1 MIATT
6 LAILA
11 LAAAPDSP
19 ASPEV
24 RVSGV
29 REQDFPR
36 IAIQFELV
44 RPDGSH
50 VRDARREEFQ
60 VEEEGRP
67 VAIDDFQAP
76 VTTEQIPT
84 TLVLVLDRSGSMMNE
99 DRIGGLKR
107 AVSAFLSRLPAGSRV
122 AVIAFGS
129 EVEELSPFTTD
140 FESLEDQVH
149 ALRARGATRFYDAVD
164 RALRML
170 QDEPGRRAVLALTD
184 GEDTDSQ
191 DANLDSLI
199 ATSRRLG
206 LPVYTLGLGNER
218 RIRADDLRQLAEA
231 TRARYFPARRAD
243 ELTAIYEQI
252 AERIGSTYLLA
263 YRTDRPVPDGT
274 LRPIQIA
281 YRQGVSAGKT
291 AVFIPGMVVPVGGW
305 SPIFLALA
313 ATLAALGLLPRRRSR
328 SPASPSPCS
337 GSTPEKV
344 TLSG

>member
-11 LAAAPDSP
+11 LAAVPDSGN
-19 ASPEV
+19 APEV

-29 REQDFPR
+29 REHDFPR
-36 IAIQFELV
+36 ITIQFELV
-44 RPDGSH
+44 RPDGSY
-50 VRDARREEFQ
+50 VRDARRDEFQ

-76 VTTEQIPT
+76 VTTERIPT
-84 TLVLVLDRSGSMMNE
+84 TLVLVLDRSGSMRNE

-140 FESLEDQVH
+140 FEGLEDQVH

-199 ATSRRLG
+199 AASRRLG

-218 RIRADDLRQLAEA
+218 QIRANDLRQLAEA

-243 ELTAIYEQI
+243 ELTSIYEQI

-274 LRPIQIA
+274 LRPIQLA
-281 YRQGVSAGKT
+281 YRQGASTGKT
-291 AVFIPGMVVPVGGW
+291 AVFIPGMVVPGGGW
-305 SPIFLALA
+305 SPMFLALS
-313 ATLAALGLLPRRRSR
+313 ATLAALVIIPRFRSHIQAP
-328 SPASPSPCS
+328 SASCS
-337 GSTPEKV
+337 GSTPQNG